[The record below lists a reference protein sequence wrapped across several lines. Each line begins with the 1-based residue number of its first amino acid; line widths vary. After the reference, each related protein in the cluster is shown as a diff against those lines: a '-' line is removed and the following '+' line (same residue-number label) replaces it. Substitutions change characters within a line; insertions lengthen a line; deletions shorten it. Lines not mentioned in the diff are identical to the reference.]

1 MNSMNWHGY
10 KPWGNFGDGLWRV
23 SPPNNPQGNV
33 IQPAPTL
40 QEAHRRL
47 LAYLE
52 PPGGGDQSRPQ

>member
-47 LAYLE
+47 LAYLD
-52 PPGGGDQSRPQ
+52 GH